1 MPLSLYDK
9 LWDEHLVQTDDS
21 TESLIYIDRH
31 YLHEVTSPQAF
42 EGLRHKQLKPWR
54 LDANVATPDHNV
66 PTNRGNKF
74 YAESIEDEVSK
85 IQVVELDK
93 NCNDF
98 GIHQFDINSHKQG
111 IVHVMGP
118 ELGYTLPG
126 MTIVCGD
133 SHTSTHGAFGCLA
146 MGIGTSEVEHV
157 LATQCLK
164 TTKLKNM
171 QINFNG
177 QLQRGVASKDVVLHL
192 IKLIGT
198 AGGTGHAIEFSGSYI
213 SSASMESRMTI
224 CNMAI
229 EAGAKVGLIAV
240 DATTLDYVKKHSN
253 LSDNVFNEAADY
265 WQTLK
270 SDDEANFDKT
280 ITIDV
285 SEIKPQVT
293 WGTSPEMTI
302 DFDAEI
308 PSKEYI
314 DDKNRENVL
323 LAKAYMGLEESKT
336 LQDLSFDRIFIGS
349 CTNSRIEDL
358 RDAASVVKGKK
369 VSKDIT
375 EAIVVPGSGMVKA
388 QAEEEGLDAIFLEAG
403 FLWRDPGCSMC
414 LGMNPDQLK
423 PYERCAS
430 TSNRNFEGRQGN
442 LGRTHLMS
450 PVMAAL
456 TAVNGKIT
464 DPSSSS

>member
-336 LQDLSFDRIFIGS
+336 LKDLSFDRIFIGS

-464 DPSSSS
+464 DPSSS